1 MSRWTPFGD
10 GYREKRF
17 LDGSGCFGDLVCFVE
32 VYVGQGL
39 KARESGE

>member
-1 MSRWTPFGD
+1 MET
-10 GYREKRF
+10 KRRGS